1 MLTGQKVI
9 LRAVTRADLE
19 RLCQF
24 NNDVEVEVAGGGDPP
39 TPQSLAR
46 LQAEYDAQVSTGG
59 RDGASFAIEAD
70 GVCIGQCA
78 LFQFDAVAQSCALG
92 ITIGDTGY

>member
-1 MLTGQKVI
+1 MVQQAAGRTTMLTGQKVI

-46 LQAEYDAQVSTGG
+46 LQADYDVQVSHPRTRAVSLWYGVANGVGTGQL
-59 RDGASFAIEAD
+59 RF
-70 GVCIGQCA
+70 C
-78 LFQFDAVAQSCALG
+78 
-92 ITIGDTGY
+92 

>member
-24 NNDVEVEVAGGGDPP
+24 NNDVEVEVASGGDPP
-39 TPQSLAR
+39 TPRAKRS
-46 LQAEYDAQVSTGG
+46 EVWSK
-59 RDGASFAIEAD
+59 RDR
-70 GVCIGQCA
+70 
-78 LFQFDAVAQSCALG
+78 
-92 ITIGDTGY
+92 